1 MEKQREAERKK
12 ALKKTR
18 KGICITGKVQGPV
31 VMAALY
37 RCLSLGKTA
46 LPPCSDGRGMQ
57 ALGFRPSVAVSESLP
72 KCLQVFQ
79 VKL

>member
-37 RCLSLGKTA
+37 RCLSLGKT